1 MTSEEA
7 QVSSEPTLPEHFVK
21 WWVFRTVV
29 GCLISALVVFIP
41 FIALSSVGNVL
52 KFSHDFIQLLFAIW
66 FAAAIPVF
74 GAIVGYIQ
82 WSDSLLVFLPRKLWM
97 IASAVGSATG
107 ALGLYYS
114 LFYAPSLFSKYV
126 RYMDI
131 PDDVK
136 SLVGKSVLSDKWFIT
151 ILIWSVSLGGGLS
164 IAQWT
169 ILRTRYSQ
177 SYWMLAGNIGGLLG
191 AFLLALLIS
200 ALSDYSNMV
209 IYLWCSLPIIG
220 ITGGGLA
227 LRYILKQK

>member
-1 MTSEEA
+1 MQEEL
-7 QVSSEPTLPEHFVK
+7 EHNRPTLPENFVR

-29 GCLISALVVFIP
+29 GCFISTVAVFIP
-41 FIALSSVGNVL
+41 FIALSRVGNAL
-52 KFSHDFIQLLFAIW
+52 KFSQDFIQLLSAIW

-74 GAIVGYIQ
+74 GAIIGYVQ
-82 WSDSLLVFLPRKLWM
+82 WSDALLVFLPRKLWM

-107 ALGLYYS
+107 AISLYYS
-114 LFYAPSLFSKYV
+114 LLYAPNLFSKYV

-136 SLVGKSVLSDKWFIT
+136 SLVGKSVLSDNWFIT

-164 IAQWT
+164 IAQWLV
-169 ILRTRYSQ
+169 LRTKYSRA
-177 SYWMLAGNIGGLLG
+177 YWAFAGNIGGILC

-200 ALSDYSNMV
+200 TLSDYSDMV
-209 IYLWCSLPIIG
+209 IYLWCLLPIIG

-227 LRYILKQK
+227 LKHILKQK